1 MKRDNFWFAFEPNRW
16 LSNEKLALVSL
27 GAKGLWIHLL
37 CLAYKANEGGRLV
50 INGIT
55 PTTEQIGRMVGEDAT
70 KLLAELET
78 AGVFTRKDGAIYH
91 AGIEKGLVKM
101 NQKAEGYASRMTHRC
116 TIDEPSMT
124 HLSAKDEPS
133 IGHNKSKSK
142 SYSQSESNSNNKKER
157 EGLRPARSDWSAYAK
172 EIGWGTTDAESA
184 FDYYESNGWRI
195 GGKTPVKDWRAC
207 ARNCQRRNQ
216 TTTTTKKG
224 NQQPMNDN
232 HRNSCYSPP
241 TYKVMGYKCREDWVK
256 AGCP

>member
-1 MKRDNFWFAFEPNRW
+1 
-16 LSNEKLALVSL
+16 LV
-27 GAKGLWIHLL
+27 
-37 CLAYKANEGGRLV
+37 CLAYKANAEGRLV

-55 PTTEQIGRMVGEDAT
+55 PTTEQIGRMVGEEAT
-70 KLLAELET
+70 KLLEELET

-101 NQKAEGYASRMTHRC
+101 NQKAEGYASRMNHRC
-116 TIDEPSMT
+116 TIDEPSMN

-133 IGHNKSKSK
+133 IVHNKSKSK
-142 SYSQSESNSNNKKER
+142 SKKER
-157 EGLRPARSDWSAYAK
+157 EGLRPTRSDWLAYSK

-184 FDYYESNGWRI
+184 FDYYESNGWKI

-216 TTTTTKKG
+216 TTTKKG
-224 NQQPMNDN
+224 NQPMNDN

>member
-116 TIDEPSMT
+116 TIDEPSMN
-124 HLSAKDEPS
+124 HLSAIDEPS
-133 IGHNKSKSK
+133 IGQNKSKIK
-142 SYSQSESNSNNKKER
+142 SKKER
-157 EGLRPARSDWSAYAK
+157 EGLRPARSDWLAYSK

-216 TTTTTKKG
+216 TTTKKG
-224 NQQPMNDN
+224 NQPMNDN

>member
-116 TIDEPSMT
+116 IIDEPSMH
-124 HLSAKDEPS
+124 HLSSIDEQKM
-133 IGHNKSKSK
+133 GHN
-142 SYSQSESNSNNKKER
+142 NNNNNNNIKKER
-157 EGLRPARSDWSAYAK
+157 EGLRPTHAEWIAFAK
-172 EIGWGTTDAESA
+172 EIGWKETDAESA
-184 FDYYESNGWRI
+184 FDYYQSNGWKV
-195 GGKTPVKDWRAC
+195 GGRASVKDWRAC
-207 ARNCQRRNQ
+207 ARNCQRRSNQ
-216 TTTTTKKG
+216 QPTKG
-224 NQQPMNDN
+224 NQPMKKPIK
-232 HRNSCYSPP
+232 SGCESPP
-241 TYKVMGYKCREDWVK
+241 TYKIMGFQTLEAWEK

>member
-27 GAKGLWIHLL
+27 SAKGLWIHLV
-37 CLAYKANEGGRLV
+37 CLAYKANAEGRLV

-55 PTTEQIGRMVGEDAT
+55 PTTEQIGRMVGEEAT
-70 KLLAELET
+70 KLLEELET

-101 NQKAEGYASRMTHRC
+101 NQKAEGYASRMNHRC
-116 TIDEPSMT
+116 TIDEPSMN
-124 HLSAKDEPS
+124 HLSAIDEPS
-133 IGHNKSKSK
+133 IVHNKSKSK
-142 SYSQSESNSNNKKER
+142 SKKER
-157 EGLRPARSDWSAYAK
+157 EGLRPTRSDWLAYSK
-172 EIGWGTTDAESA
+172 EIGWWTTDAESA
-184 FDYYESNGWRI
+184 FDYYESNGWKI

-216 TTTTTKKG
+216 TTTKKG
-224 NQQPMNDN
+224 NQPMNDN

>member
-27 GAKGLWIHLL
+27 SAKGLWIHLL

-70 KLLAELET
+70 RLLAELET
-78 AGVFTRKDGAIYH
+78 AGVFTRKDGAIFH

-101 NQKAEGYASRMTHRC
+101 NQKAQGYASRMNHRC
-116 TIDEPSMT
+116 IIDEPSMT
-124 HLSAKDEPS
+124 HLSAIDEPS
-133 IGHNKSKSK
+133 IVHNKSYNKSK
-142 SYSQSESNSNNKKER
+142 IVR
-157 EGLRPARSDWSAYAK
+157 EGLRPARSDWLAYSK

-216 TTTTTKKG
+216 TTNKKG
-224 NQQPMNDN
+224 TQPMNDN

-241 TYKVMGYKCREDWVK
+241 TYKVMGFKCREDWVK

>member
-37 CLAYKANEGGRLV
+37 CLSYKANEGGRLV

-70 KLLAELET
+70 KLLAELEA

-133 IGHNKSKSK
+133 IVQNKSYNKS
-142 SYSQSESNSNNKKER
+142 KKER
-157 EGLRPARSDWSAYAK
+157 EGLRPTRSDWSAYAK

-184 FDYYESNGWRI
+184 FDYYESNGWKI

-216 TTTTTKKG
+216 TITKKG
-224 NQQPMNDN
+224 NQPMNDN

>member
-37 CLAYKANEGGRLV
+37 CLMYKAEAEGKLT
-50 INGIT
+50 INGNPPT
-55 PTTEQIGRMVGEDAT
+55 PEQISRMIGEDARP
-70 KLLAELET
+70 LLKELEV
-78 AGVFTRKDGAIYH
+78 AGVYELKDGAIYH
-91 AGIEKGLVKM
+91 KGVATGLAKMKDRSDGYARRMTSRCSQDAPKM
-101 NQKAEGYASRMTHRC
+101 NHL
-116 TIDEPSMT
+116 EPQ
-124 HLSAKDEPS
+124 DDPS
-133 IGHNKSKSK
+133 IVYNNNYNNNKSKR
-142 SYSQSESNSNNKKER
+142 EAKK
-157 EGLRPARSDWSAYAK
+157 EGLRPTRSDWSAYAK

-184 FDYYESNGWRI
+184 FDYYESNGWKI

-216 TTTTTKKG
+216 TTNKKETK
-224 NQQPMNDN
+224 PMNDN